1 MKIPKN
7 LRKAIR
13 DRLMADDRPMSS
25 ATIAEVVNPVVA
37 QAHRKTPKQM
47 AFVLKQMKRDGDVI
61 IAKETKN
68 GLTPSGNTRV
78 RVEWSLNHEVADP
91 DIITEDD

>member
-1 MKIPKN
+1 MKIPKK
-7 LRKAIR
+7 LRAAIR
-13 DRLMADDRPMSS
+13 ERLMADSRPMTS

-37 QAHRKTPKQM
+37 QGHRRTPRQM

-61 IAKETKN
+61 IAKATKN
-68 GLTPSGNTRV
+68 GLTPSGNERV
-78 RVEWSLNHEVADP
+78 RVEWTLNHEVADP